1 MYDKKLEQLID
12 AALADGEL
20 TQKEKQVLFKKAQEM
35 GIDLDEFEM
44 VLDAR
49 LVKKNNTQNVLKSET
64 NSSVS
69 KLQKEISI
77 IISNN
82 DNKEKREAK
91 IKAKIENF
99 PVPNTKDDLFN
110 FVTFS
115 LSKISDD
122 SSSDY
127 SDIYEAKYLECISK
141 AEILFPN
148 DPMFIGVANKYK
160 EIKAADRKRMI
171 KMILGCIIAMVAL
184 SAFCFIMS
192 LFE

>member
-49 LVKKNNTQNVLKSET
+49 LVKKNNTQNVLKSEN

-91 IKAKIENF
+91 IKNF
-99 PVPNTKDDLFN
+99 PIPNTKDDLFN

-127 SDIYEAKYLECISK
+127 RDIYEAKYLECISK

-171 KMILGCIIAMVAL
+171 KMLLGCIIAMVAL

-192 LFE
+192 LLE